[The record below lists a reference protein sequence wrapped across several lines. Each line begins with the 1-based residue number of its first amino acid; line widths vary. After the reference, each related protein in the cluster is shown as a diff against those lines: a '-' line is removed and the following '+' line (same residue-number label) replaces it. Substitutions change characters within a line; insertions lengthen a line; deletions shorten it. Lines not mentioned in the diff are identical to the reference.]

1 MKMPIIYPG
10 HPCTNMVR
18 LISLS
23 FYIIFFR
30 ELQLEDMFDFWKEA
44 NIGQSADIMA
54 SPENIPILENLL
66 SEHGIHYTE
75 MIKDV
80 EVLHQSNLRDSLKII
95 KTDAQ
100 YDWND
105 YYSHAEINTFID
117 GLVSLLFLVCLYF
130 LFTFIFTTLV
140 VKKK

>member
-1 MKMPIIYPG
+1 
-10 HPCTNMVR
+10 
-18 LISLS
+18 
-23 FYIIFFR
+23 
-30 ELQLEDMFDFWKEA
+30 MFDFWKEA

-80 EVLHQSNLRDSLKII
+80 EVLHQRNLRDSLKIT

-130 LFTFIFTTLV
+130 LFTFTTLV

>member
-1 MKMPIIYPG
+1 MKMPITYPG

-54 SPENIPILENLL
+54 SPENIPFLENLL

-80 EVLHQSNLRDSLKII
+80 EVLHQKNLRDSLKII

-105 YYSHAEINTFID
+105 YYSHDDINTFID
-117 GLVSLLFLVCLYF
+117 GLVSLLFQ
-130 LFTFIFTTLV
+130 
-140 VKKK
+140 

>member
-1 MKMPIIYPG
+1 
-10 HPCTNMVR
+10 
-18 LISLS
+18 
-23 FYIIFFR
+23 
-30 ELQLEDMFDFWKEA
+30 MFDFWKEA

-130 LFTFIFTTLV
+130 LFTFTENYDFFPQFTIFFSIFAKFDYFIFVYLYWLCLFPFIQFV
-140 VKKK
+140 KVKK